1 MILLTNRKCNFNIK
15 WFISQATIFPL
26 PDCPGGFSRNSP
38 PLRTVAMV
46 SALLENLLVKTDTL
60 LERLFYQARQREPVS
75 FSRYLTD
82 PRKILLVAGEN
93 LAGFILSFHFIEP
106 LLEKFPEA
114 EIWIVVRPEEAC
126 LIENH
131 KRVQIIPWGPRSLH
145 TFDSQY
151 RKTAAVLREES
162 FDWAINLSFSG
173 RPEALLTYHSEA
185 KIRTGLNTPDN
196 ERYYNLIVKNIP
208 PEPGFLR
215 QFGGLFRALHVE
227 GPQQSGPSPI
237 RLTDAELHR
246 GKQFVRQR
254 KSLRT
259 EGQFI
264 GFIPEWRPG
273 LKSVERLLQ
282 GIISRLIR
290 QFDPMHLLI
299 AGNLAPAD
307 ELRKLSEISPY
318 TFFFDDLRHMFSSLA
333 SCDRLIT
340 NSIGAAITLAS
351 LGGSVE
357 LVVTDEKYLARLAAE
372 ELDKIRIIRDENG
385 SDPLLQAL

>member
-1 MILLTNRKCNFNIK
+1 
-15 WFISQATIFPL
+15 
-26 PDCPGGFSRNSP
+26 
-38 PLRTVAMV
+38 MV

-60 LERLFYQARQREPVS
+60 LERIFYQPHEQAPVS
-75 FSRYLTD
+75 FSQYLTD
-82 PRKILLVAGEN
+82 PHKILLVAGEN
-93 LAGFILSFHFIEP
+93 LAGFILSFQFIAP

-126 LIENH
+126 LIGDH
-131 KRVQIIPWGPRSLH
+131 ARVHQVSWGPRSLH

-151 RKTAAVLREES
+151 RKTAALLSEEG

-173 RPEALLTYHSEA
+173 RPEALLTYQSAA
-185 KIRTGLNTPDN
+185 KIRTGLNTLDN
-196 ERYYNLIVKNIP
+196 ERYYNLIVKSIP
-208 PEPGFLR
+208 PESGFLS
-215 QFGGLFRALHVE
+215 QFGSLFRALHVE
-227 GPQQSGPSPI
+227 SPRQSIPTI
-237 RLTDAELHR
+237 HLTKGELNR

-254 KSLRT
+254 KNPRS

-290 QFDPMHLLI
+290 QLDPMHLLI

-307 ELRKLSEISPY
+307 ELRKMSEISSY

-340 NSIGAAITLAS
+340 NSIGAAIALAG
-351 LGGSVE
+351 LGCNVE
-357 LVVTDEKYLARLAAE
+357 LVVTDEKYLSRLAAE
-372 ELDKIRIIRDENG
+372 ELEKIRIIRGEDGAE
-385 SDPLLQAL
+385 PLLQAI